1 MATLGQ
7 LERSVM
13 DELWDAAEPLDANM
27 LRDRLASAGDERAG
41 RELAV
46 TTVLT
51 VLSRLEKKGMI
62 SRDRSAR
69 PHRWRAAASRA
80 EHVAELMHDAL
91 GDAGDREAVLARFV
105 GRVTP
110 EDAAAL
116 RRLLADPA
124 PGSAPDPAPGS

>member
-7 LERSVM
+7 LERSIM
-13 DELWDAAEPLDANM
+13 DELWDATAPIDATV
-27 LRDRLASAGDERAG
+27 LRDRLARVDGQ
-41 RELAV
+41 RELAL

-51 VLSRLEKKGMI
+51 VLGRLEKKGMI
-62 SRDRSAR
+62 LRDRSAR
-69 PHRWRAAASRA
+69 PHEWRAAASRE

-105 GRVTP
+105 GRVTA

-116 RRLLADPA
+116 RRLLADA
-124 PGSAPDPAPGS
+124 AAAG

>member
-1 MATLGQ
+1 
-7 LERSVM
+7 M
-13 DELWDAAEPLDANM
+13 DELWEAPEALDANT
-27 LRDRLASAGDERAG
+27 LRDRLAAAQGH

-51 VLSRLEKKGMI
+51 VLTRLERKGMI
-62 SRDRSAR
+62 TRDRSSR

-91 GDAGDREAVLARFV
+91 GDAGDREAVLARFI

-116 RRLLADPA
+116 RRLLGGRPA
-124 PGSAPDPAPGS
+124 G

>member
-13 DELWDAAEPLDANM
+13 DELWDAPDPLDANV
-27 LRDRLASAGDERAG
+27 LRDRLAAADGQ

-62 SRDRSAR
+62 TRDRSAR
-69 PHRWRAAASRA
+69 PHRWRAAGSRA

-91 GDAGDREAVLARFV
+91 GDAGDREAVLARFI

-116 RRLLADPA
+116 RRLLGDRATAD
-124 PGSAPDPAPGS
+124 

>member
-13 DELWDAAEPLDANM
+13 DELWDSAEPLVADD
-27 LRDRLASAGDERAG
+27 LRDRLAAAGDQRAG
-41 RELAV
+41 QRELAV

-69 PHRWRAAASRA
+69 PHRWRAAASRE

-91 GDAGDREAVLARFV
+91 GDAGDRDREAVLARFV

-116 RRLLADPA
+116 RRLLGSADPGA
-124 PGSAPDPAPGS
+124 DAAG

>member
-13 DELWDAAEPLDANM
+13 DELWDATAPIDANE
-27 LRDRLASAGDERAG
+27 LRDRLAAADGQ
-41 RELAV
+41 RELAL

-69 PHRWRAAASRA
+69 PHRWRAAASRE

-105 GRVTP
+105 GRVTA

-116 RRLLADPA
+116 RRLLADA
-124 PGSAPDPAPGS
+124 AAAG